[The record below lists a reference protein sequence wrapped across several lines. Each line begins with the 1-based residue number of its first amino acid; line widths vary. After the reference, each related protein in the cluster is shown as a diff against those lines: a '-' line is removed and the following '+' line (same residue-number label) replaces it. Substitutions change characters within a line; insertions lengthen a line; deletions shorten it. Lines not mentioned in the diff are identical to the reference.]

1 MSSENQEVEIQSV
14 SHHSLKEEQRIG
26 EIKESQRQK
35 KQWPKDWKEQIEKE
49 FNPSDPIPRLTKE
62 EREVKKPN
70 KEELQK
76 NIKVNQEIIN
86 EKQKLYKGFQDQI
99 KDYMFSDQ
107 EFQNVINQI
116 KNNNEQKKELISLNK
131 ELHNK
136 KNLLKQQIEELSN
149 QIKYINSK
157 FYKEKTWK
165 KDKLT
170 LLYK

>member
-1 MSSENQEVEIQSV
+1 
-14 SHHSLKEEQRIG
+14 
-26 EIKESQRQK
+26 
-35 KQWPKDWKEQIEKE
+35 
-49 FNPSDPIPRLTKE
+49 
-62 EREVKKPN
+62 
-70 KEELQK
+70 
-76 NIKVNQEIIN
+76 
-86 EKQKLYKGFQDQI
+86 
-99 KDYMFSDQ
+99 MFSDQ